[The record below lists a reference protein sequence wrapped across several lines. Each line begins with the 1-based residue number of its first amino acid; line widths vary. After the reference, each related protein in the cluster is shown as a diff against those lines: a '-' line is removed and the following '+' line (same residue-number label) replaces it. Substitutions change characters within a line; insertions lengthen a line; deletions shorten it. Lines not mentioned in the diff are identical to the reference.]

1 MSLRFTSPFLH
12 LYSNHLF
19 QTTVN
24 IFAVNDDPRLAA
36 CDLPD
41 KLIVKMPTESLQLLT
56 PWAFNAHG
64 VYIQKPDGTNYG
76 IKGFAHHPCAKWLY
90 VDPSNVAWLIAHGLS
105 MCSEYSRRY
114 SGKTHGAQLGILQ
127 VRKLFIHNY
136 PGVHPETH
144 TEFVQ
149 AMPDEFKVPDDAIT
163 AYRNYINGYKGY
175 AEWRYSEKPDW
186 WDETKHEPVRNQYL
200 AEREAKRMNRQNEK
214 HSRVSASLQS

>member
-1 MSLRFTSPFLH
+1 M
-12 LYSNHLF
+12 
-19 QTTVN
+19 N

-56 PWAFNAHG
+56 PWAFNTHG
-64 VYIQKPDGTNYG
+64 VKIEKPGQKELFESDKKYYG

-90 VDPSNVAWLIAHGLS
+90 ESPANVAWLLDHAFGMCDEYEKRYEKQHGVLF
-105 MCSEYSRRY
+105 
-114 SGKTHGAQLGILQ
+114 GLDQLLTLWLDKGNSW
-127 VRKLFIHNY
+127 VYAEN
-136 PGVHPETH
+136 H

-149 AMPDEFKVPDDAIT
+149 AMPEEFKIPGDSVT

-186 WDETKHEPVRNQYL
+186 WDETKHEPVRKQYL
-200 AEREAKRMNRQNEK
+200 AEREEKRLKRKNDK
-214 HSRVSASLQS
+214 YPRVPATLQSEREV

>member
-1 MSLRFTSPFLH
+1 VTVRFTPPFSH

-36 CDLPD
+36 RDLPD
-41 KLIVKMPTESLQLLT
+41 KLVVKMPTESIQLLT

-64 VYIQKPDGTNYG
+64 VYIQKPDGTTYG
-76 IKGFAHHPCAKWLY
+76 IKGYAHHPCMRWLY
-90 VDPSNVAWLIAHGLS
+90 DSPANVIWLLEHAIEMS
-105 MCSEYSRRY
+105 DEYTRRY
-114 SGKTHGAQLGILQ
+114 GKQHGVNYALVQIQQLC
-127 VRKLFIHNY
+127 
-136 PGVHPETH
+136 ETFYSDLSADDH
-144 TEFVQ
+144 TAFVQ
-149 AMPDEFKVPDDAIT
+149 AMPIDFKNESDPVQ

-186 WDETKHEPVRNQYL
+186 WDEATHEPVRKQYL
-200 AEREAKRMNRQNEK
+200 AEREAKRMKRQNEK